1 VTNRIQLL
9 LDVEYPVVQAPM
21 TYIARAELAA
31 AVSEGGGLGMIETLT
46 AEGRADLHRVRELTD
61 RPVAANLMILGWKR
75 DPSIVDELVAAEV
88 RHVFTS
94 AGDPALFTARL
105 HDAGM
110 TVIHVVGSLKGAMKA
125 VDAGVDALVVEGVEG
140 GGFKSALGAST
151 LVLLPLVASRV
162 DLPIIAA
169 GGICDARSAGAAVV
183 LGAEGVQMGTRML
196 ASHEAAVHAN
206 FKNAIMSAGDDG
218 TVMLDLPGNP
228 TMRVLRTGL
237 AARTAAADPNVQLL
251 GRITD
256 LYFEGDMDA
265 SVANTGQVSSRI
277 TDLQPGFPHRQA
289 NLVRDRKRLARGE
302 LSAWRPLLV
311 QSLVSEERFE
321 RCGALVRQHSPTHLR
336 PVRQPPVAH
345 HVPQRADRPRLRLPC
360 AEHQP
365 RHPCHHQRACTHRA
379 WLDRHRQS
387 RAFQPPAVAQHR
399 RRGAHRQD
407 LGMRGRITEF
417 LAHVGRPRQFCAV
430 RGHDHRPDRHVA
442 RACVTC
448 GVECGP
454 DQVLVAAH
462 RPKRSSTA
470 DNSSAK
476 PISRAIRPNCSSA

>member
-1 VTNRIQLL
+1 MATHRTNRAKTLVITGQSAPLSARDLAENQGVINRIQSLL
-9 LDVEYPVVQAPM
+9 GVRYPVVQAPM

-46 AEGRADLHRVRELTD
+46 PEGRADLHRVRELTD
-61 RPVAANLMILGWKR
+61 RPVAANLMIQGWKR
-75 DPSIVDELVAAEV
+75 DPSIVDELVAAGV

-110 TVIHVVGSLKGAMKA
+110 TVVHVIGSLKGAMKA

-151 LVLLPLVASRV
+151 LVLLPLVADSV

-169 GGICDARSAGAAVV
+169 GGICDARSAAAAVI

-196 ASHEAAVHAN
+196 ASHEAGVHAN
-206 FKNAIMSAGDDG
+206 FKNGIIAAGDDG

-237 AARTAAADPNVQLL
+237 AARAAAADPGTQLL

-277 TDLQPGFPHRQA
+277 VDLQPAAQIVEHTWSQIAEALSDGRS
-289 NLVRDRKRLARGE
+289 RLG
-302 LSAWRPLLV
+302 
-311 QSLVSEERFE
+311 Q
-321 RCGALVRQHSPTHLR
+321 
-336 PVRQPPVAH
+336 
-345 HVPQRADRPRLRLPC
+345 
-360 AEHQP
+360 
-365 RHPCHHQRACTHRA
+365 
-379 WLDRHRQS
+379 
-387 RAFQPPAVAQHR
+387 
-399 RRGAHRQD
+399 
-407 LGMRGRITEF
+407 
-417 LAHVGRPRQFCAV
+417 
-430 RGHDHRPDRHVA
+430 
-442 RACVTC
+442 
-448 GVECGP
+448 
-454 DQVLVAAH
+454 
-462 RPKRSSTA
+462 
-470 DNSSAK
+470 
-476 PISRAIRPNCSSA
+476 